1 MQGDAILP
9 SGWSW
14 AAVGDLAAPLPNA
27 IVDGPF
33 GSNLKVSD
41 YREHGVPVLQGSN
54 VTGDRFNL
62 SDLRFVSLAKA
73 RELSRSLARSGDIL
87 VVKIGS
93 VGYSAV
99 IDSLGGHDTAVIP
112 ANLLKATL
120 DQRVVSTKFVSKWL
134 TSQQGRRNLVDAA
147 SSTAQPA
154 LTLGRFKAL
163 RVPLP
168 PLREQHGIAEVL
180 DTLDTTIRQTEAIIE
195 KLKQVKQGLLHD
207 LLTRGIDPN
216 GELRPPQSQAPHLY
230 KDSLLGWIPKEWEA
244 KALNELVDQRRPI
257 VYGILMPGQGHEG
270 GVPVVKVKDIVGG
283 SILLDQLLLTSPA
296 IDLEYKRS
304 RLKPGDLL
312 FTIRGSVGRTAFVP
326 AELEDANITQD
337 TARIGIAG
345 VDARFVREYLAMP
358 LPVRFIAT
366 HTLGVAV
373 QGINLRDVRRIPIAV
388 PRPDEATEIA
398 DRLDSTND
406 RVTAEALEVQKL
418 ALTKAGLMDD
428 LLTGRVRVTPL
439 LA

>member
-1 MQGDAILP
+1 MFELRPLACAVAKQVGGGTPSRQVAAYWNGSIPWASVKDFADGGSTLHYTQENITAAGLRASASNLIPAGTPLVCTRMAVGRSASAPMPVAINQDVKAVSPANGTSSAYLLRLLQFVQP
-9 SGWSW
+9 RAEA
-14 AAVGDLAAPLPNA
+14 AAVGSTVKGIRIGDYLLIAVPMAPH
-27 IVDGPF
+27 
-33 GSNLKVSD
+33 
-41 YREHGVPVLQGSN
+41 E
-54 VTGDRFNL
+54 
-62 SDLRFVSLAKA
+62 
-73 RELSRSLARSGDIL
+73 E
-87 VVKIGS
+87 
-93 VGYSAV
+93 
-99 IDSLGGHDTAVIP
+99 
-112 ANLLKATL
+112 
-120 DQRVVSTKFVSKWL
+120 
-134 TSQQGRRNLVDAA
+134 QGR
-147 SSTAQPA
+147 
-154 LTLGRFKAL
+154 
-163 RVPLP
+163 
-168 PLREQHGIAEVL
+168 IADIL

-207 LLTRGIDPN
+207 LLTRGIDAN

-230 KDSLLGWIPKEWEA
+230 EDSRLGWIPREWEA
-244 KALNELVDQRRPI
+244 KALTELVDQRRPI
-257 VYGILMPGQGHEG
+257 VYGILMPGQRHEG

-326 AELEDANITQD
+326 AQLEDANITQD

-358 LPVRFIAT
+358 SPVRFIAT

-398 DRLDSTND
+398 DRLDAIND
-406 RVTAEALEVQKL
+406 RVTAETLEVEKL

-439 LA
+439 LD

>member
-1 MQGDAILP
+1 MGSDMFERLRLADV
-9 SGWSW
+9 
-14 AAVGDLAAPLPNA
+14 ADLAMGETIIAEDCDGRGLP
-27 IVDGPF
+27 I
-33 GSNLKVSD
+33 
-41 YREHGVPVLQGSN
+41 
-54 VTGDRFNL
+54 
-62 SDLRFVSLAKA
+62 
-73 RELSRSLARSGDIL
+73 
-87 VVKIGS
+87 
-93 VGYSAV
+93 YSAATNDAPWNHSTRFSRRLKKGTIV
-99 IDSLGGHDTAVIP
+99 IGARGSIGFPRMP
-112 ANLLKATL
+112 ANDQFGATQTTITVVARGDSVLPRFLFHVLRGIDFKA
-120 DQRVVSTKFVSKWL
+120 L
-134 TSQQGRRNLVDAA
+134 TSQQAI
-147 SSTAQPA
+147 PM
-154 LTLGRFKAL
+154 LTVAEFGG
-163 RVPLP
+163 VSLP
-168 PLREQHGIAEVL
+168 RPPIKEQGKVVEIL
-180 DTLDTTIRQTEAIIE
+180 DTLDTTIRQTEAMIE

-207 LLTRGIDPN
+207 LLTRGIDAN
-216 GELRPPQSQAPHLY
+216 GELRLPQSQAPHLY
-230 KDSLLGWIPKEWEA
+230 KDSPLGWIPREWEA
-244 KALNELVDQRRPI
+244 KALNDLVDQRRPI

-326 AELEDANITQD
+326 AQLEDANITQD

-398 DRLDSTND
+398 DRLDATND